1 MQRLRILVIL
11 ILLSL
16 MPLYSL
22 AVLNEGQYAFR
33 SLDINNGL
41 SQIIRSMPSFR
52 INKDLCGLG
61 RRMVLTGMMVSL
73 FGLS

>member
-33 SLDINNGL
+33 SLDPR
-41 SQIIRSMPSFR
+41 IRSMPSFR